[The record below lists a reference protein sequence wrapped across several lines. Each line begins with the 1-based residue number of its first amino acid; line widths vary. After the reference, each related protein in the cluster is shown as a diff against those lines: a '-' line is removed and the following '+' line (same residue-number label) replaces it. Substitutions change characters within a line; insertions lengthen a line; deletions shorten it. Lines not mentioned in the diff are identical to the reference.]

1 LTTKAPKDASAAKPK
16 KPKKKTSEEAQ
27 TPPQPEEPPMTEEER
42 LQKREKQ
49 VLYLRHR
56 LQKGFLSRD
65 QAPKDEDMA
74 NMSDYLKQLEAHEDL
89 EAEVIKKTKVHKV
102 LKAIIK
108 LNSIPKE
115 EEHNFKQRS
124 NDLLTK
130 WGGALAS
137 ADPEPAAT
145 TPAAEPVTNGVKHEE
160 DAKSEPAKE
169 ASPVGV
175 KEEVKKDDAPAEP
188 IIDAKP
194 ADADGDMSMADAD
207 KEISKDAPAVKAD
220 VEYNVEGS
228 VEAATA
234 IETAPTTSDAVAS

>member
-1 LTTKAPKDASAAKPK
+1 
-16 KPKKKTSEEAQ
+16 
-27 TPPQPEEPPMTEEER
+27 MTEEER

-115 EEHNFKQRS
+115 EEYAFKQRS

-130 WGGALAS
+130 WGGALA
-137 ADPEPAAT
+137 ADPEPATAT
-145 TPAAEPVTNGVKHEE
+145 SVEPATNGVKHDE
-160 DAKSEPAKE
+160 DEAKSAPAKQE
-169 ASPVGV
+169 SPVE
-175 KEEVKKDDAPAEP
+175 KEDEKKEDTPAEP
-188 IIDAKP
+188 AAEAKSV
-194 ADADGDMSMADAD
+194 DTDGDVTMSEAD
-207 KEISKDAPAVKAD
+207 KGVIKDAPAAKAD
-220 VEYNVEGS
+220 AESGAEAPANAKTESDITTAPVD
-228 VEAATA
+228 AAT
-234 IETAPTTSDAVAS
+234 S

>member
-1 LTTKAPKDASAAKPK
+1 
-16 KPKKKTSEEAQ
+16 
-27 TPPQPEEPPMTEEER
+27 MTEEER

-130 WGGALAS
+130 WSGALAS
-137 ADPEPAAT
+137 ADPEPAGT
-145 TPAAEPVTNGVKHEE
+145 TPAAEPVAELATNGVKHEDE
-160 DAKSEPAKE
+160 AKEEPAKE
-169 ASPVGV
+169 ETSVEAMQEMKIEDV
-175 KEEVKKDDAPAEP
+175 PAEP
-188 IIDAKP
+188 TTDTKP
-194 ADADGDMSMADAD
+194 ADADGDVTMAEVE
-207 KEISKDAPAVKAD
+207 KETSKDAPVVTAD
-220 VEYNVEGS
+220 VESNIEAS
-228 VEAATA
+228 VEAATTT
-234 IETAPTTSDAVAS
+234 ETAPTTSDAAAS